1 MATEQR
7 LITYGFPASADLSAS
22 QFCAVNVDANG
33 NLALATA
40 GKNCDGVLQDKPTA
54 LGQAG
59 EIAIVRRLEGALGR
73 DRLLGGGPARGGGQR
88 HVSDEECGHRGG
100 ESGDYRRRRRNRFR
114 DPAQKQRG
122 VCVATD

>member
-40 GKNCDGVLQDKPTA
+40 GKNCDGVLQDKPNA

-59 EIAIVRRLEGALGR
+59 EIALFGVSKVLSGGTGFSAGDLLEVAANGTFQTKNAGTVVAKAVTTAAAAAIGSAI
-73 DRLLGGGPARGGGQR
+73 LLKSNA
-88 HVSDEECGHRGG
+88 V
-100 ESGDYRRRRRNRFR
+100 Y
-114 DPAQKQRG
+114 A
-122 VCVATD
+122 